1 MQRIDAYAQQRVQQG
16 MRRGA
21 THHRHIPTQRSSSFH
36 IVPVAPHLVT
46 YVPLL
51 LPLSKPLDTHMSV
64 LSDRLFPSDDLTP
77 GSSLPPSLPRSN
89 SCSSSLQG
97 KRRNSSRQLELRI
110 SSLMRLGGLASFCRW
125 EISTRLAAL
134 LTLSHLSELSPHVS
148 YLCLFIVSTAC
159 VRGCRLAA
167 AASAS
172 LDISRQPPLPPS
184 RQRAAALAYCLRLPQ
199 GHAATRASTLCA
211 DSSVAMAYGRL
222 QFKSHLVECVTSPS
236 PSARA

>member
-125 EISTRLAAL
+125 EISTRLRCRCRCRCHKFAPGPLAPRAGPGCVPARPARRRGARPPPASPRKAAPGRPGRPP
-134 LTLSHLSELSPHVS
+134 TGAGDGARMRAVS
-148 YLCLFIVSTAC
+148 QLVSQ
-159 VRGCRLAA
+159 RH
-167 AASAS
+167 ASAT
-172 LDISRQPPLPPS
+172 
-184 RQRAAALAYCLRLPQ
+184 
-199 GHAATRASTLCA
+199 G
-211 DSSVAMAYGRL
+211 
-222 QFKSHLVECVTSPS
+222 
-236 PSARA
+236 